1 VRFLVQD
8 FLAVRLPFTAFVGLE
23 QAVFVV
29 PWLIA
34 GGVILSALASA
45 VAIRRYL
52 KV

>member
-1 VRFLVQD
+1 L
-8 FLAVRLPFTAFVGLE
+8 
-23 QAVFVV
+23 VV

-34 GGVILSALASA
+34 GGVILSALASG